1 VAQAAEDVLET
12 LRGVFHLDPIPH
24 LMRQYVPGRDI
35 RLRRTAENLSA
46 VIGQMAERDP
56 EQFAELVRLVQAL
69 VEHEVT
75 GVEVVR
81 SELNDVMLAL
91 REGTATTPAR
101 EMSDGLLRFMA
112 IATALL
118 RKGRDLD
125 LGGRAMADDGRPVTM
140 VIEELENGLHPS
152 QAARSLDLVKRSSAA
167 QDAQVIFTTHSPALL
182 SALDAEDHQSVVVC
196 SRDRETG
203 LSQLDRLPDIKGYP
217 TLMARGALGDI
228 ATSGMLES
236 SPRTERDF
244 TGFDRLMGLG

>member
-1 VAQAAEDVLET
+1 
-12 LRGVFHLDPIPH
+12 
-24 LMRQYVPGRDI
+24 M

-56 EQFAELVRLVQAL
+56 EQFTELVRLVQAL

-75 GVEVVR
+75 GVEVIR

-112 IATALL
+112 IAAALL

-125 LGGRAMADDGRPVTM
+125 LGGRDLADEGRPVTI

-152 QAARSLDLVKRSSAA
+152 QAARSLDLVKRSSSA
-167 QDAQVIFTTHSPALL
+167 QDTQVIFTTHSPALL
-182 SALDAEDHQSVVVC
+182 SALDAKDHQSVVVC
-196 SRDRETG
+196 TRDRDTG
-203 LSQLDRLPDIKGYP
+203 LSRLDRLPEVHGYP
-217 TLMARGALGDI
+217 SLMAKGSLGDI
-228 ATSGMLES
+228 ATSGMLEHS
-236 SPRTERDF
+236 QEPQRDF
-244 TGFDRLMGLG
+244 TAFDRLMGLG